1 MSYNDCLFVDNDKQ
15 KNSYSRN
22 PHDAC
27 FDAVTRLQ
35 RRHKTSKVPY
45 RACLRASRL
54 DDEDFREALA
64 DWCLLEVATF
74 DEECITMQEI

>member
-1 MSYNDCLFVDNDKQ
+1 MSYHDGLFVDYDKY
-15 KNSYSRN
+15 KHSNSRN

-35 RRHKTSKVPY
+35 RRHKMSKVPY

-54 DDEDFREALA
+54 EDEDFREALA

-74 DEECITMQEI
+74 DGECIAMHEI